1 MAMILTFKLR
11 FAMVLATWFGSGLI
25 KLAPGTCGS
34 LAALPFAWL
43 LYDNWC
49 APGLAAATIL
59 MFLIGIWASHT
70 HAQQLP
76 DEDPSEIVID
86 EVTGMWLTLLVV
98 PPDVVYYAIGFVFF
112 RIADIWKPWPVLW
125 ADRAIKGGVGIMLD
139 DIFAGVYAALALLVV
154 RIIFQ

>member
-1 MAMILTFKLR
+1 
-11 FAMVLATWFGSGLI
+11 MVLATWFGSGLI

-43 LYDNWC
+43 LYDSWS

-59 MFLIGIWASHT
+59 MFLIGIWASNT

-86 EVTGMWLTLLVV
+86 EVTGIWLTLLVV
-98 PPDVVYYAIGFVFF
+98 PLDVVYYAIGFVFF
-112 RIADIWKPWPVLW
+112 RIADIWKPWPVSW

>member
-1 MAMILTFKLR
+1 
-11 FAMVLATWFGSGLI
+11 
-25 KLAPGTCGS
+25 
-34 LAALPFAWL
+34 
-43 LYDNWC
+43 
-49 APGLAAATIL
+49 

-98 PPDVVYYAIGFVFF
+98 PPNVFYYAIGFVFF
-112 RIADIWKPWPVLW
+112 RIADIWKPWPVSW

-139 DIFAGVYAALALLVV
+139 DVFAGVYAALALLVV
-154 RIIFQ
+154 RIMFL

>member
-1 MAMILTFKLR
+1 
-11 FAMVLATWFGSGLI
+11 
-25 KLAPGTCGS
+25 
-34 LAALPFAWL
+34 
-43 LYDNWC
+43 
-49 APGLAAATIL
+49 
-59 MFLIGIWASHT
+59 
-70 HAQQLP
+70 
-76 DEDPSEIVID
+76 
-86 EVTGMWLTLLVV
+86 MWLTLLVV